1 MTQTSVPQLATSILS
16 RSPWARR
23 STPWSLVELK
33 LNEAEWREVHD
44 CFRTLTP
51 DAWQRAIA
59 GLAPSVTVAEQIVT
73 GQPLYG
79 FYLLLLISEIAR
91 RNAWEGS
98 LWAQVRRS
106 LSTNAALTQQLFD
119 AGGQPSAPTKMMIER
134 AARRFGLRHA
144 FDILAEE
151 GPGHQWYTTVFLQFG
166 FSVRGFTKN
175 APLWGR
181 NINLPKSVR
190 LLLGHEA
197 NPGTPGKMTSPSFN
211 ELWQTIRLA
220 ARKVL
225 PRGDALR
232 RLEASPWI
240 PPGGASELLDAIE
253 HTDWSDLENTSA
265 TSVSAEDTPSD
276 TFIGRHWWSFR
287 GGIPQVLAELS
298 GLAALELSQPFYDIL
313 IDGKRIGRLLTA
325 DQSLRLIG
333 APHNVVSAADFIVK
347 IPSPLRPQLRASLLD
362 PSGAARAEQVLS
374 LWSTESA
381 VAVVV
386 PGDSSSRTVETG
398 ESLPVS
404 GPVLI
409 IADQACRAEPPAE
422 CLPLDD
428 GRAVAYIVTA
438 EAARATRIM
447 LADTVAWQT
456 EASIGRTTH
465 GTLQLRV
472 TPHARGHFRESDAV
486 EITIG
491 ATGGLTPTA
500 VWCGG
505 KPYAPTRS
513 AAGAASFR
521 VSYLMGSVPGDIEL
535 LVVLTGSGGQ
545 IAVRRIREQIPVSG
559 LFRFVKGQIKS
570 TELDRPITRASLLR
584 GIYFFMPPDTEDN
597 EPVDRREWFALEGT
611 RPLARFPA
619 RAQPRFPVV
628 GLGAPLRVQRGPLN
642 ALREI
647 TLAPEVVDFG
657 EMRSTDRFEPDN
669 DGAIS
674 VQVQDALLDRLDE
687 YRCVV
692 WDASGTLSSGIIADQ
707 GDAGADGFVTIR
719 LLPSAA
725 CPAPVAVALCYHGLR
740 VGAGWTKSW
749 FRWIPALVAK
759 RAPLHA
765 AAILRWFHLPV
776 LSPRAQD
783 QIRSTLLEPDPAGL
797 IRGWSVPLELLT
809 DDKEISLMLPDEGL
823 IQAGLSDS
831 AWFGALREVTADW
844 GPHPDAVEHFIDA
857 MGSDLHG
864 HELEPT
870 PLIATTLRL
879 IRLHPRLA
887 LRSLQ
892 TYGSACLNR
901 TGIKRLE
908 EDLALRIAGVPNT
921 REVGLVVA
929 ELAEQSSRSLSALLA
944 QPIDSVFIREASR
957 NRPDERDGERKWKH
971 GGRPVSAQE
980 LLCQIDTGRR
990 LLTLTAMGYS

>member
-197 NPGTPGKMTSPSFN
+197 NPGALGKMTSPSFN

-225 PRGDALR
+225 PRADALR

-265 TSVSAEDTPSD
+265 TTASAEVTPSD

-313 IDGKRIGRLLTA
+313 IDGKRIGRLLTS

-333 APHNVVSAADFIVK
+333 APQNVVSAADFIVK
-347 IPSPLRPQLRASLLD
+347 MPSPLRPQLRASLLD

-386 PGDSSSRTVETG
+386 PGDSTSRTVEMG
-398 ESLPVS
+398 ESLPVT

-438 EAARATRIM
+438 EVARATRIM
-447 LADTVAWQT
+447 LADTVAWQR
-456 EASIGRTTH
+456 EASIGRTTNS
-465 GTLQLRV
+465 TLQVRV
-472 TPHARGHFRESDAV
+472 TPHARGHFREGDAV
-486 EITIG
+486 EITIE
-491 ATGGLTPTA
+491 ATGGMTPTA

-505 KPYAPTRS
+505 KPYVPTRS
-513 AAGAASFR
+513 AAGTASFR

-545 IAVRRIREQIPVSG
+545 IAVRRVREQIPVSG

-611 RPLARFPA
+611 RPLSRFPA

-657 EMRSTDRFEPDN
+657 EMRSTDSFEPDN

>member
-51 DAWQRAIA
+51 DAWQRAIS
-59 GLAPSVTVAEQIVT
+59 GLAPAATVAEQIVT

-79 FYLLLLISEIAR
+79 FYLLLLISETAR

-119 AGGQPSAPTKMMIER
+119 AGGQPSVPTKMMIER

-144 FDILAEE
+144 FDIPTEE

-197 NPGTPGKMTSPSFN
+197 NPGALGKMTSPSFN

-225 PRGDALR
+225 PRADAMR

-253 HTDWSDLENTSA
+253 HTDWSDLENTSS
-265 TSVSAEDTPSD
+265 TSASAEDMPSD

-428 GRAVAYIVTA
+428 GRSVAYIVTA

-486 EITIG
+486 EITIE

-570 TELDRPITRASLLR
+570 TELDRPITRGSLLR
-584 GIYFFMPPDTEDN
+584 GTYFFMPPDTEDN
-597 EPVDRREWFALEGT
+597 DPVDRREWFVFEGT

-628 GLGAPLRVQRGPLN
+628 GLGAPLHVQRGPLN

-647 TLAPEVVDFG
+647 ALAPEVVDFG
-657 EMRSTDRFEPDN
+657 EMRPTHNFEPDN

-707 GDAGADGFVTIR
+707 GAAGADGFVTIR
-719 LLPSAA
+719 LLPSVA

-749 FRWIPALVAK
+749 FRSIPALVAQ
-759 RAPLHA
+759 RAPLYA

-783 QIRSTLLEPDPAGL
+783 QIRSTLLELDPAEL

-809 DDKEISLMLPDEGL
+809 DDKELTLMLPDEGL

-844 GPHPDAVEHFIDA
+844 GPRPDAVERFIDA
-857 MGSDLHG
+857 LSSDLHG

-879 IRLHPRLA
+879 LRLHPYLA

-892 TYGSACLNR
+892 TYALSCLNR

-929 ELAEQSSRSLSALLA
+929 ELAEQGSRSLSALLA

-957 NRPDERDGERKWKH
+957 NRPDERDGERTWTH

>member
-23 STPWSLVELK
+23 TTPWSLVELK
-33 LNEAEWREVHD
+33 LNEAESREVVD
-44 CFRTLTP
+44 CFRTITP

-59 GLAPSVTVAEQIVT
+59 GLAPAATVADQIVT

-79 FYLLLLISEIAR
+79 FYLLLLISETAR

-119 AGGQPSAPTKMMIER
+119 AGGQPSVPTKMMIER

-144 FDILAEE
+144 FDIPTEE

-197 NPGTPGKMTSPSFN
+197 NPGALGKMTSPSFN

-225 PRGDALR
+225 PRPDALR

-240 PPGGASELLDAIE
+240 PPGGATELLDAIE
-253 HTDWSDLENTSA
+253 RTDWSDLENTSA
-265 TSVSAEDTPSD
+265 TTAAAEDMPSD

-333 APHNVVSAADFIVK
+333 APQHVVSAADFIVK
-347 IPSPLRPQLRASLLD
+347 VPSPLRPRLRASLLD
-362 PSGAARAEQVLS
+362 PSGAARAEQLLS

-381 VAVVV
+381 VTVVV
-386 PGDSSSRTVETG
+386 PGDSSSRTVEMG
-398 ESLPVS
+398 DSLPAS
-404 GPVLI
+404 DQVLV

-422 CLPLDD
+422 CVPLDD

-438 EAARATRIM
+438 EAARATRVM
-447 LADTVAWQT
+447 LADTVVWQA
-456 EASIGRTTH
+456 EATVGKSTNS
-465 GTLQLRV
+465 TLHLRV
-472 TPHARGHFRESDAV
+472 TPHARGHFREGDAV
-486 EITIG
+486 EITIE

-500 VWCGG
+500 VWCNGE
-505 KPYAPTRS
+505 PYVPTRS

-545 IAVRRIREQIPVSG
+545 IAVRRIRDQIPVSG

-570 TELDRPITRASLLR
+570 TELDRPITRGSLLR
-584 GIYFFMPPDTEDN
+584 GTYFFMPPDTEDN
-597 EPVDRREWFALEGT
+597 DPVDRREWFVFEGT

-628 GLGAPLRVQRGPLN
+628 GLGAPLHVQRGPLN

-647 TLAPEVVDFG
+647 ALAPEVVDFG
-657 EMRSTDRFEPDN
+657 ELRPAHSFEPDN

-692 WDASGTLSSGIIADQ
+692 WDASGTLSSGIIAEQ
-707 GDAGADGFVTIR
+707 GVAGTDGFVSVR
-719 LLPSAA
+719 LLPSVA

-749 FRWIPALVAK
+749 FRSIPALVAQ
-759 RAPLHA
+759 RAPFHA
-765 AAILRWFHLPV
+765 AAILRWLHVPV

-783 QIRSTLLEPDPAGL
+783 QIRRTLLEPDPAGL
-797 IRGWSVPLELLT
+797 IRGWTVPLELMT
-809 DDKEISLMLPDEGL
+809 DDKELALALPDEGL

-831 AWFGALREVTADW
+831 AWFGALREVIADW
-844 GPHPDAVEHFIDA
+844 GPRPDAVECFIDA
-857 MGSDLHG
+857 MSNDLHG

-879 IRLHPRLA
+879 LRLHPHLA

-892 TYGSACLNR
+892 TYALSCLNR
-901 TGIKRLE
+901 AGIKRLE

-929 ELAEQSSRSLSALLA
+929 ELAEQGARSLSALLA

-957 NRPDERDGERKWKH
+957 NRPDERDGKRAWTH